1 MFELKIKKVVVILLV
16 FYLAFLITIYF
27 LQERMLYFPEREIW
41 QTPKDIGLDYEDI
54 YMQTKDN
61 VTVSGWYIPAENE
74 KGVLLFFHGNAGN
87 ISHRLESISIFH
99 SLGLSVLI
107 FVSITEAMEKVKENH
122 LRRRHTLMLRQHGI
136 IL

>member
-1 MFELKIKKVVVILLV
+1 
-16 FYLAFLITIYF
+16 
-27 LQERMLYFPEREIW
+27 MLYFPEREIW